1 MNTYRIRFRNGK
13 KPQYIRADNVNGFHP
28 TSDSYVFKI
37 DQEVVAV
44 MPKAIV
50 QSVVKISHGDDE
62 EV

>member
-13 KPQYIRADNVNGFHP
+13 KPQCVKADNVNGFQP
-28 TSDSYVFKI
+28 TADSYVFKI

-44 MPKAIV
+44 VPKAIV
-50 QSVVKISHGDDE
+50 QSVVKISNGDDE